1 MLEDLLT
8 VATNFFI
15 IPIQKMVYTNSRHI
29 ILFSLVVF
37 FIKTF
42 LHQIQCLFFFTTKF
56 YISFFLSLY
65 FICPIYFA
73 VCVWGDRC
81 WRWSHVP
88 FTAENIKSPGRKW
101 KHYNRI
107 HHNTGTINWSKH
119 YNRIHYN
126 TGTNNWSIHYNKIH
140 YNTGTINWSIPRIYN
155 LLSIVSIKYSC
166 YFMLIPW
173 CCF

>member
-1 MLEDLLT
+1 
-8 VATNFFI
+8 
-15 IPIQKMVYTNSRHI
+15 
-29 ILFSLVVF
+29 LFSLVVF

-42 LHQIQCLFFFTTKF
+42 LHQIQCLFFTTKF

-88 FTAENIKSPGRKW
+88 FTAENIESPGRKW

-107 HHNTGTINWSKH
+107 HHNTGTINLSIY

-126 TGTNNWSIHYNKIH
+126 TGIINLQHGQVLLAKHFSQLGTDSYPRFMKKCVSIIS
-140 YNTGTINWSIPRIYN
+140 TSYN
-155 LLSIVSIKYSC
+155 LILV
-166 YFMLIPW
+166 FTWGL
-173 CCF
+173 